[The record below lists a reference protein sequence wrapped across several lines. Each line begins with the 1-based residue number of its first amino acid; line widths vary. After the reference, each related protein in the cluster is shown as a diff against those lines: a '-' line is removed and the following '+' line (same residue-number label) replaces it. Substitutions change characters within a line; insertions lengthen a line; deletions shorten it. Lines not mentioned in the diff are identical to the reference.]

1 MDQLHAPKGA
11 NKKKLVKGRG
21 NGARKGN
28 TAGRGYNGQNSR
40 SGGGVRPG
48 FEGGQ
53 TPLFRR
59 LARRGFSNYPF
70 KKEYEIVNLSMIEAR
85 YADNESVTAATL
97 KEKGLVKG
105 KDILVKVL
113 GMGDLSKKLTFDVDA
128 ISSTAKEKIEK
139 AGGTVIQKKTE
150 EEGKNGN

>member
-1 MDQLHAPKGA
+1 
-11 NKKKLVKGRG
+11 
-21 NGARKGN
+21 
-28 TAGRGYNGQNSR
+28 
-40 SGGGVRPG
+40 
-48 FEGGQ
+48 
-53 TPLFRR
+53 
-59 LARRGFSNYPF
+59 
-70 KKEYEIVNLSMIEAR
+70 
-85 YADNESVTAATL
+85 
-97 KEKGLVKG
+97 LVKG

>member
-1 MDQLHAPKGA
+1 MEQLHAPKGA
-11 NKKKLVKGRG
+11 NRKKLIKGRG

-70 KKEYEIVNLSMIEAR
+70 KKEYEVINLSMIEAR
-85 YADNESVTAATL
+85 YTDGETVSTESL
-97 KEKGLVKG
+97 KKKGLVKG
-105 KDILVKVL
+105 KDVLVKVL

-128 ISSTAKEKIEK
+128 LSSSAKEKIEK
-139 AGGTVIQKKTE
+139 AGGTIIQKKQ
-150 EEGKNGN
+150 EGNNGN